1 MSAVETLSVVLMILL
16 GVVLALAAFLGALP
30 LVSRIRFL
38 LSSRRNRARLGPEAP
53 VLEVDGFCFR
63 DLNKNGRLDVYED
76 FRRPIEERVAD
87 LLSQMT
93 LEEKVGMLFQP
104 MIACTQEGDLVEK
117 KRTFTSWLPTS
128 ELVVGRQIRHF
139 NITNSVAPSKMA
151 RWHNKLQKM
160 AERTRLGI
168 PVSVSSDPRHT
179 SQQTW
184 GATVATAGFS
194 RWPEPPG
201 LAATGDEELV
211 RQFGDVARQ
220 EYLAVGIRVAL
231 HPMADLATEPR
242 WARISGTFGE
252 DAELAARMT
261 VAYIKGFQGK
271 ELGAQSVSC
280 MIKHFP
286 GGGPQKDGFDPHFC
300 YGQDQVYPGDNFDY
314 HLIPFERAF
323 AEAEVT
329 QVMPYYG
336 IPVDQTRE
344 NVGMAFN
351 RDIITGLLRE
361 RYGFGGVICSDWNI
375 CETFRLFGL
384 FKFMDSTSWGVEDL
398 TPTERFLKAI
408 EAGVDQFGG
417 QHQTHRILDLVA
429 AGKVDEARI
438 DESVRRLLRLKF
450 RLGLF
455 ENPYVDEDAADA
467 ICGNREFRES
477 GRLAQR
483 RSIVLLKN
491 REMAQ
496 GAFLP
501 LTGRPKVYVENVD
514 REIVGRYADVV
525 KTPQEAD
532 VAILRLVTPWRRM
545 GQGVL
550 ERIFHQGDLDFE
562 PEERARILRVLDA
575 VPTVVDIYL
584 ERGAVIPEIAER
596 CAALLASF
604 NVADDAVLDVVFGR
618 FNPGGKL
625 PFEMP
630 RSMEA
635 VRAQKEDV
643 PYDSENPLFHFGHGF
658 SYATLQAQ
666 QQADEET
673 GPVHQQAEGGDVP
686 QRRRAAGDQV
696 DESGLERHGERL

>member
-1 MSAVETLSVVLMILL
+1 MSTLSIILIALLAIVV
-16 GVVLALAAFLGALP
+16 ALAALFAALS
-30 LVSRIRFL
+30 LISRIRFR
-38 LSSRRNRARLGPEAP
+38 LSSRRNLARLGPEVP
-53 VLEVDGFCFR
+53 IIEVDGLRFR

-76 FRRPIEERVAD
+76 RRRPVEERVAD
-87 LLSQMT
+87 LLGQMT

-117 KRTFTSWLPTS
+117 KPVLTSWLPTS
-128 ELVVGRQIRHF
+128 ELVVGRQINHF
-139 NITNSVAPSKMA
+139 NITNSVAPGKMA
-151 RWHNKLQKM
+151 RWHNRLQKM

-168 PVSVSSDPRHT
+168 PVSVSTDPRHS
-179 SQQTW
+179 SQQAL
-184 GATVATAGFS
+184 GATVATEGFS
-194 RWPEPPG
+194 RWPEPTG
-201 LAATGDEELV
+201 LAAIGDEALV
-211 RQFGDVARQ
+211 REFGDVARQ

-261 VAYIKGFQGK
+261 VAYIQGFQG
-271 ELGAQSVSC
+271 ERLGAQSVSC

-286 GGGPQKDGFDPHFC
+286 GGGPQKDGLDPHFC
-300 YGQDQVYPGDNFDY
+300 YGREQVYPGDNFDY

-336 IPVDQTRE
+336 IPMNQTGE

-351 RDIITGLLRE
+351 KDIVTGLLRE
-361 RYGFGGVICSDWNI
+361 RYGFDGVICSDWNI
-375 CETFRLFGL
+375 CETFKLFGL
-384 FKFMDSTSWGVEDL
+384 FKFMDATSWGVEHL
-398 TPTERFLKAI
+398 TSAERFLKAI
-408 EAGVDQFGG
+408 EAGIDQFGG
-417 QHQTHRILDLVA
+417 QYQTHRVLELVA
-429 AGKVDEARI
+429 AGKLEEARI
-438 DESVRRLLRLKF
+438 DQSVRRLLRLKF

-455 ENPYVDEDAADA
+455 EGPYVDEDAADA
-467 ICGNREFRES
+467 ICGSPEFREK

-483 RSIVLLKN
+483 KSIVLLKN
-491 REMAQ
+491 GGTAQ

-501 LTGRPKVYVENVD
+501 LAGWPRVYVENVD
-514 REIVGRYADVV
+514 REIAGRYVDVV
-525 KTPQEAD
+525 ETPQEAD
-532 VAILRLVTPWRRM
+532 LAILRLRTPWRRM
-545 GQGVL
+545 GRGFL

-562 PEERARILRVLDA
+562 AEEKARILQVLDA

-596 CAALLASF
+596 CAALLATF
-604 NVADDAVLDVVFGR
+604 NVADDAVLDVIFGQ

-643 PYDSENPLFHFGHGF
+643 PYDSENPLFPFGHGL
-658 SYATLQAQ
+658 SYAMN
-666 QQADEET
+666 EE
-673 GPVHQQAEGGDVP
+673 V
-686 QRRRAAGDQV
+686 
-696 DESGLERHGERL
+696 

>member
-1 MSAVETLSVVLMILL
+1 MNILLAVLIILLAIVIAFAALL
-16 GVVLALAAFLGALP
+16 GVLS
-30 LVSRIRFL
+30 LVSRIRFR
-38 LSSRRNRARLGPEAP
+38 LSSRRNLARLGPESST
-53 VLEVDGFCFR
+53 LEVDGLRFR

-76 FRRPIEERVAD
+76 RRRPVEERVAD

-104 MIACTQEGDLVEK
+104 MIACTQEGELVEK
-117 KRTFTSWLPTS
+117 KPEFASWLPTS
-128 ELVVGRQIRHF
+128 ELVVGRQIKHF
-139 NITNSVAPSKMA
+139 NITNSVAPRKMA
-151 RWHNKLQKM
+151 RWHNRLQKM

-168 PVSVSSDPRHT
+168 PVSVSTDPRHT
-179 SQQTW
+179 SQQTL
-184 GATVATAGFS
+184 GATVATEGFS

-201 LAATGDEELV
+201 LAATGDEELA
-211 RQFGDVARQ
+211 REFGDVARQ

-242 WARISGTFGE
+242 WARINGTFGE

-261 VAYIKGFQGK
+261 VAYIKGFQGEK
-271 ELGAQSVSC
+271 LGEESVSC

-286 GGGPQKDGFDPHFC
+286 GGGPQKDGLDPHFP
-300 YGQDQVYPGDNFDY
+300 YGREQVYPGDNFDY

-323 AEAEVT
+323 AEAEIT

-336 IPVDQTRE
+336 IPMDQTGE

-351 RDIITGLLRE
+351 KDIITGLLRE
-361 RYGFGGVICSDWNI
+361 RYGFDGVICSDWNI
-375 CETFRLFGL
+375 CETFRLLGF
-384 FKFMDSTSWGVEDL
+384 FKFMDSTSWGVEHL

-417 QHQTHRILDLVA
+417 QYQTQRVLALVA
-429 AGKVDEARI
+429 AGKVGEVRI

-450 RLGLF
+450 ELGLF
-455 ENPYVDEDAADA
+455 DDPYVDEDEADA
-467 ICGNREFRES
+467 VCGNPESREK

-483 RSIVLLKN
+483 KSIVLLKN
-491 REMAQ
+491 GGTAQ

-501 LTGRPKVYVENVD
+501 LAGRPKVYVENVD
-514 REIVGRYADVV
+514 REIASQYADVV
-525 KTPQEAD
+525 ETVQEAD
-532 VAILRLVTPWRRM
+532 LAILRLRTPWRRM
-545 GQGVL
+545 GRGFL
-550 ERIFHQGDLDFE
+550 EKLFHQGDLDFE
-562 PEERARILRVLDA
+562 AQEEARILQVLDT

-596 CAALLASF
+596 CAALLATF
-604 NVADDAVLDVVFGR
+604 NVADDAVLDVIFGK
-618 FNPGGKL
+618 FDPSGKL

-643 PYDSENPLFHFGHGF
+643 PYDSENPLFPFGHGL
-658 SYATLQAQ
+658 SCATN
-666 QQADEET
+666 EE
-673 GPVHQQAEGGDVP
+673 A
-686 QRRRAAGDQV
+686 
-696 DESGLERHGERL
+696 